1 MNQKIQKPWG
11 YEIIWAHTE
20 KYVGKV
26 LRIFPNKRL
35 SLQYHENKTETI
47 YVNDGILQLDLKMGD
62 DLFSLKLN
70 KGDSY
75 HIPPKT
81 IHRFCCPEDSWG
93 VELVEVSTP
102 ELDDVVRVEDD
113 FGRV

>member
-47 YVNDGILQLDLKMGD
+47 YVNDGVLQLDIKMGD

-93 VELVEVSTP
+93 VELVEVSTS